1 MGIDLSRFKVV
12 HGDKVFNAIALMEV
26 RMPENVEWD
35 KRDIVLKPKFIDV
48 LAINEDGNIIS
59 IHDEAWTFQF
69 IPIGGGNSQAAAG
82 HKVSG
87 SECQSV
93 LY

>member
-26 RMPENVEWD
+26 HMPENVEWD
-35 KRDIVLKPKFIDV
+35 KRDMVLKPKFIDI

-69 IPIGGGNSQAAAG
+69 IPIVGNNQAAAG

>member
-26 RMPENVEWD
+26 QMTENVEWD
-35 KRDIVLKPKFIDV
+35 KRDIVLKPKFIDI

-69 IPIGGGNSQAAAG
+69 IPIVG
-82 HKVSG
+82 K
-87 SECQSV
+87 
-93 LY
+93 

>member
-26 RMPENVEWD
+26 HMPENVKWD
-35 KRDIVLKPKFIDV
+35 KRDIVLKPKFIDI

-69 IPIGGGNSQAAAG
+69 IPIAG
-82 HKVSG
+82 K
-87 SECQSV
+87 
-93 LY
+93 

>member
-12 HGDKVFNAIALMEV
+12 YRDKVFNAIALMNV
-26 RMPENVEWD
+26 LMPENVEWD
-35 KRDIVLKPKFIDV
+35 KRDIVLEPRFIEI

-69 IPIGGGNSQAAAG
+69 IPIVGR
-82 HKVSG
+82 
-87 SECQSV
+87 
-93 LY
+93 

>member
-12 HGDKVFNAIALMEV
+12 HGEKVLNVVALMEV
-26 RMPENVEWD
+26 YFDERSFD
-35 KRDIVLKPKFIDV
+35 KRETIEKPKFIDI

-69 IPIGGGNSQAAAG
+69 IPIIA
-82 HKVSG
+82 K
-87 SECQSV
+87 
-93 LY
+93 

>member
-12 HGDKVFNAIALMEV
+12 HENKVFNAIALMDV
-26 RMPENVEWD
+26 RIPKNVERD
-35 KRDIVLKPKFIDV
+35 KRDIVLKPKFIDI

-69 IPIGGGNSQAAAG
+69 IPIVG
-82 HKVSG
+82 K
-87 SECQSV
+87 
-93 LY
+93 

>member
-26 RMPENVEWD
+26 HMPENVEWD
-35 KRDIVLKPKFIDV
+35 KRDMVLKPKFIDI
-48 LAINEDGNIIS
+48 LAINEDGIL
-59 IHDEAWTFQF
+59 FQSMMKRGRF
-69 IPIGGGNSQAAAG
+69 SLSPLWGNNQAAAG

>member
-26 RMPENVEWD
+26 HMPENVEWD

-59 IHDEAWTFQF
+59 IYDD
-69 IPIGGGNSQAAAG
+69 
-82 HKVSG
+82 
-87 SECQSV
+87 CL
-93 LY
+93 LYTSPSPRDRSLSRMPSSA

>member
-12 HGDKVFNAIALMEV
+12 HGEKVLNAVALMEV
-26 RMPENVEWD
+26 CFDDRSFD
-35 KRDIVLKPKFIDV
+35 KRETIEKPKFIDI

-69 IPIGGGNSQAAAG
+69 IPIIA
-82 HKVSG
+82 K
-87 SECQSV
+87 
-93 LY
+93 

>member
-26 RMPENVEWD
+26 HMPENVEWD
-35 KRDIVLKPKFIDV
+35 KRDIVLKPKFIDI

-69 IPIGGGNSQAAAG
+69 IPLRGNSQAAAG
-82 HKVSG
+82 HKISG